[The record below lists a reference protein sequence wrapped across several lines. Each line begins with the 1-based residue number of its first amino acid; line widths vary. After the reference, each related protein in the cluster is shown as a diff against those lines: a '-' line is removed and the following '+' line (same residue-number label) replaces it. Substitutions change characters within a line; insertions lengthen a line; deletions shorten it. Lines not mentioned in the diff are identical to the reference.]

1 MGSRT
6 SVVAGGP
13 ARLGVGRC
21 VGRSLD
27 DGVGRRVD
35 PRRGLR
41 RGLGLGLS
49 LGLLAGCPTVDL
61 GDTPTDI
68 GLCNPAGGLAYF
80 QSQIWPKYVVRTD
93 PRTQC
98 NQASCHIA
106 GGNGLDF
113 PNPVDYPTA
122 YKRVQIYLNCGMPS
136 ASQFLTRPLSGI
148 DAHSGGDIFA
158 NLSDPAVQVFLDW
171 FQ

>member
-13 ARLGVGRC
+13 ARVGVGRC

-27 DGVGRRVD
+27 DGVDRRVD
-35 PRRGLR
+35 PRPGLR

-68 GLCNPAGGLAYF
+68 GLCNPAGGVAYF

-93 PRTQC
+93 PKTQC

-113 PNPVDYPTA
+113 PDPVDYPTA
-122 YKRVQIYLNCGMPS
+122 YKRVRIYLNCGTPS
-136 ASQFLTRPLSGI
+136 ASQFLTKPLSGS

>member
-6 SVVAGGP
+6 SVVAGGL
-13 ARLGVGRC
+13 ARVGVGRC
-21 VGRSLD
+21 VGRPLD
-27 DGVGRRVD
+27 P
-35 PRRGLR
+35 PRWLR

-49 LGLLAGCPTVDL
+49 LGLLGGCPTVDL

-68 GLCNPAGGLAYF
+68 GLCNPAGGVAYF

-93 PRTQC
+93 PKAQC
-98 NQASCHIA
+98 NQTSCHVA

-136 ASQFLTRPLSGI
+136 ASQFLTKPLAGI
-148 DAHSGGDIFA
+148 DAHSGGDIFP
-158 NLSDPAVQVFLDW
+158 NLTPPDPAVQVFLDW

>member
-6 SVVAGGP
+6 SVVAGGL
-13 ARLGVGRC
+13 ARVGVGRC
-21 VGRSLD
+21 LR
-27 DGVGRRVD
+27 
-35 PRRGLR
+35 LR
-41 RGLGLGLS
+41 RWLGLGLGL
-49 LGLLAGCPTVDL
+49 GLLGGCPTVDL

-68 GLCNPAGGLAYF
+68 GLCNPAGGLSYF
-80 QSQIWPKYVVRTD
+80 QNQIWPSYVVRTD
-93 PRTQC
+93 PKTQC
-98 NQASCHIA
+98 NQANCHIA

-122 YKRVQIYLNCGMPS
+122 YRRVQIYLNCGMPS
-136 ASQFLTRPLSGI
+136 ASPFLTKPLAGI

-158 NLSDPAVQVFLDW
+158 SLSDPAVQVFLNW